1 MRQAAGVQGGF
12 SVRYGLVA
20 VAAVVVIMVVLA
32 YNGLVRRRN
41 QVDNA
46 WAQVDVQL
54 RRRYDLIPNL
64 VATVQGYAGHERATL
79 EAVTA
84 ARVGALRAGGTHEL
98 AKADDRLT
106 GALRGLF
113 AVVEAYPELKANG
126 NFLQLQA
133 ELAHTEDRTAYARQ
147 YFNDAVLSYNNAVGI
162 FPRSLVAGA
171 TGFRQREYFRA
182 DGASAGPVTVRF

>member
-1 MRQAAGVQGGF
+1 
-12 SVRYGLVA
+12 VRYGLIA
-20 VAAVVVIMVVLA
+20 VAAVVVLILLLVVLA
-32 YNGLVRRRN
+32 HNGLVRRRN

-84 ARVGALRAGGTHEL
+84 ARAGALGAGGTAEL
-98 AKADDRLT
+98 ARADERLT

-113 AVVEAYPELKANG
+113 AIIEAYPDLKANG

-147 YFNDAVLSYNNAVGI
+147 YFNDAVLAYNNAVGV

-171 TGFRQREYFRA
+171 TGFRAREYFRA